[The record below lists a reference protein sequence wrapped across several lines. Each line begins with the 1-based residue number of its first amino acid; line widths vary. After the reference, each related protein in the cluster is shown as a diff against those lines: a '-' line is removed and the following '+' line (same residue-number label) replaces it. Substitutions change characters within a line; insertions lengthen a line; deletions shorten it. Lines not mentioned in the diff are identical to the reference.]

1 MIGHPF
7 DISKALSRGNL
18 SMKLCTP
25 IYTTFGLRE
34 SKKTALVISPVMPSW
49 DAGAFLAPLTGEL
62 VRIGYFVIVADSLSI
77 LNKTIEVLD
86 GLIYHWHNF
95 LKDFRNVDL
104 LVGCALGGTIV
115 QGLLKS
121 SWAKRIPKVLL
132 LSAPTKSDELLN
144 RRLGLMSDLAGAQR
158 INEAMT
164 LLNRLVLP
172 AHQANVRIENASFSS
187 VEESQ
192 ACFRLETGFRLLLDV
207 DMTPSVESYDGLL
220 LSIYG
225 QQSQLV
231 RDVNI
236 VTRNSEKQRSVSIIN
251 GGMRPLTDCPEAVF
265 SEMRTHLGI
274 EVGEVA

>member
-1 MIGHPF
+1 
-7 DISKALSRGNL
+7 
-18 SMKLCTP
+18 MKLCTP

-34 SKKTALVISPVMPSW
+34 SKKTAVVISPVMPAW
-49 DAGAFLAPLTGEL
+49 DAGAFLAPLTDEL
-62 VRIGYFVIVADSLSI
+62 VRIGYLVVVVDSLSI
-77 LNKTIEVLD
+77 LNKTIEALE

-115 QGLLKS
+115 QGLLRS

-132 LSAPTKSDELLN
+132 LSAPTKSDEILN

-158 INEAMT
+158 INEAIA
-164 LLNRLVLP
+164 LLNQLVLP
-172 AHQANVRIENASFSS
+172 AHKAHVRIEDMS
-187 VEESQ
+187 VSYGEGAE
-192 ACFRLETGFRLLLDV
+192 ACFRLETGFRLLINV
-207 DMTPSVESYDGLL
+207 DMTPWVESYDGLL

-236 VTRNSEKQRSVSIIN
+236 VIRNSEKQRSVSIIN
-251 GGMRPLTDCPEAVF
+251 GGMRPLADCPKTVF